1 MTQIYLDGEDFEECI
16 QAQLRYRVDQQVREF
31 LSRQLTG
38 VIEGHI
44 AQLRI
49 NDPMSPRLTDTV
61 ETIIG
66 ERIDAHLR
74 EVLPEL
80 LDAHLRVKF
89 RQLFDRV

>member
-1 MTQIYLDGEDFEECI
+1 MTRIYLDGEDFEECI

-31 LSRQLTG
+31 LSRQLSG

-49 NDPMSPRLTDTV
+49 NDPTSPRLTDTV

-74 EVLPEL
+74 EVLPQL
-80 LDAHLRVKF
+80 LDAHLKVKF